1 MSHLKRIQQSLNDS
15 PVLLE
20 KDECTLASVA
30 ICFRERNDDLEVLFM
45 RRALDENDPWSGH
58 ICFPGGRVETT
69 DSSSQFTAERETQE
83 EVGLTLDQA
92 TFLGRCDDA
101 YAPVVLTKTAA
112 ETASKPRSFKQV
124 HIAVYAY
131 MLNDKVRTQLNDEV
145 SGCAWVSIKTLADV
159 SNSREIMHPRLAN
172 TILPGIA
179 ITAIRRA
186 PEPVL
191 WGLSL
196 RILFT
201 LFSKLDLPLAAD
213 L

>member
-112 ETASKPRSFKQV
+112 ET
-124 HIAVYAY
+124 
-131 MLNDKVRTQLNDEV
+131 
-145 SGCAWVSIKTLADV
+145 LADV